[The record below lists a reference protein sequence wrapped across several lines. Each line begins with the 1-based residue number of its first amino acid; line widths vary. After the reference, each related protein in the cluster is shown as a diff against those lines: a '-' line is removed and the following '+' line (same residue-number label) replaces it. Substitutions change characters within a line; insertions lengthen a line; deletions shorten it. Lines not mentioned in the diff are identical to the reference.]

1 MKKLL
6 IFAALL
12 LAVALMTA
20 QNSPLTVLSPNG
32 GESWTHGNTYQITW
46 SQQNLAGPAMI
57 HLVGSNPAS
66 NMILIASGIPIDSGN
81 FTWTIPPNIPVSNDY
96 RVRVS
101 IASNTGT
108 MIFDLSDAPFAITAN
123 TNPPPY
129 ITVLSPNGGE
139 IWQSGETHAI
149 NWEYFDLE
157 GEVKISLVQSAN
169 TPEIVIAPEV
179 PIQTGNFM
187 WTIPANIPPGTNYRV
202 HIVWLSMMTVYF
214 GDVSDAPFS
223 IINDDPPPPPPP
235 TGITVL
241 SPNGGETWMAGTMHP
256 ITWSAPGITSMMQ
269 IILLGANNPNGGEI
283 IIAQAVPNSG
293 IFHWMIPA
301 TFPVGENYL
310 VRVRALA
317 NIPIFDDSDAFFS
330 IFANI
335 PPPPPPQP
343 LVILSP
349 NGGET
354 WTKGETYP
362 ITWSF
367 GNLAGNVMLQLISG
381 NNTAPDITI
390 AHSIP
395 VQMGLFP
402 WTIPAAIPA
411 GDHYLIR
418 VSLIASTGVMIH
430 DISDGFFSIQEGTNP
445 PPQPIVV
452 LSPNGGEVWETGTPQ
467 VITWVSAMLAGNVEI
482 ALMRGNNTVAPFYV
496 IAPSVPNMNAFTWI
510 VPPHIPAGQDYKV
523 RVRQLSATGAF
534 DLSDG
539 FFSINT
545 NTPPPPPPQNITILS
560 PNGGETWNKG
570 ETYPI
575 TWQMDDM
582 NGNVA
587 IILVRVQNN
596 HRRRFV
602 IAHNAPN
609 TGSFAWTIP
618 NFIPD
623 GNNYRIVV
631 RLRDNP
637 ASFDVSDAPFAI
649 VDNPIAVTVSPNP
662 VREGTKISFELTEST
677 PTRISIYNIKG
688 QLVRTLID
696 SANLSGNQNIYWDG
710 KDNGGRAV
718 QAGIY
723 FLRVTAGDRISHKR
737 LILTK

>member
-12 LAVALMTA
+12 LVAALMTA

-32 GESWTHGNTYQITW
+32 GEIWTQGNTYPIVW

-57 HLVGSNPAS
+57 HLVGSNSAS
-66 NMILIASGIPIDSGN
+66 NTILIASGIPVESGN
-81 FTWTIPPNIPVSNDY
+81 FTWTVPPNIPVSNDY

-101 IASNTGT
+101 LSSNNGT

-149 NWEYFDLE
+149 NWDYFDLE
-157 GEVKISLVQSAN
+157 GEVRITLVQSAN

-179 PIQTGNFM
+179 PIQNGNFM

-241 SPNGGETWMAGTMHP
+241 SPNGGEAWMAGTMHP

-301 TFPVGENYL
+301 TFPVGQNYL

-330 IFANI
+330 IFGYD

-343 LVILSP
+343 IVILSP

-354 WTKGETYP
+354 WTKGETWP

-367 GNLAGNVMLQLISG
+367 DNLAGSVMLQLVSG
-381 NNTAPDITI
+381 NNTSPDITI

-418 VSLIASTGVMIH
+418 VSLIANTGVLIQ
-430 DISDGFFSIQEGTNP
+430 DISDGFFSIVESGTP
-445 PPQPIVV
+445 PPQIIMV
-452 LSPNGGEVWETGTPQ
+452 
-467 VITWVSAMLAGNVEI
+467 
-482 ALMRGNNTVAPFYV
+482 
-496 IAPSVPNMNAFTWI
+496 
-510 VPPHIPAGQDYKV
+510 
-523 RVRQLSATGAF
+523 
-534 DLSDG
+534 
-539 FFSINT
+539 
-545 NTPPPPPPQNITILS
+545 LS

-570 ETYPI
+570 ETWPI
-575 TWQMDDM
+575 TWQTDDM
-582 NGNVA
+582 SGNVA

-602 IAHNAPN
+602 IARNAPN

-637 ASFDVSDAPFAI
+637 TSFDVSDAPFAI
-649 VDNPIAVTVSPNP
+649 VDNPIAITVSPNP

-677 PTRISIYNIKG
+677 PTRISIYNVKG
-688 QLVRTLID
+688 QLVRSLID

-718 QAGIY
+718 KAGIY
-723 FLRVTAGDRISHKR
+723 FLRVNAGDRISHKR
-737 LILTK
+737 LILMK